1 MIGSPFLKTFLATVA
16 LKEFSLVSAVVC
28 ISPGIDLTRVV
39 RDEERAN
46 MPAHGHRKLALGSL
60 GYWMEKPEH
69 IEGSTCLLYTIK

>member
-1 MIGSPFLKTFLATVA
+1 MATVA

-28 ISPGIDLTRVV
+28 MSPGTDLTRVV

-46 MPAHGHRKLALGSL
+46 MPTHGHRKLASGGL

-69 IEGSTCLLYTIK
+69 PEDSAGLLYAIK